1 MGLMIQSLGAL
12 PDDDRQYGRSF
23 YIYLLDYGW
32 GDNLSAEMYRFFP
45 RMADAASSS
54 DAVILRGTVGHHF
67 ADEVLAWHHVNGAD
81 AKDYL
86 PGILVTTKHPKSF
99 REHSWNSRQDPD
111 RLLLVPLRGVC
122 RSPRDVGPLIEH
134 IFSDIREKRRLSE
147 FGVSQRMVAGQNG
160 AVLDALVLRPQD
172 ASSGVELGEIARF
185 FDVRPAEK
193 HMHPTHDTHTDVLLV
208 TVTKIETMAVLQTFG
223 FQHEPR
229 NVLSID
235 GRIYFDL
242 GTVNGARVRLTK
254 SEMGSGGLG
263 ASQQAAQKGI
273 DALSPSAVVMV
284 GIAFG
289 INEKKQNIGEVLIT
303 EQLRPYELQRVGT
316 MESGEVCITLRDD
329 KPHAS
334 PWLVNL
340 LKSADLSWGGATL
353 RFGTVLTGAK
363 LVDNVDFR
371 SQLLAFEPEAIG
383 GEMEGAGIYVA
394 CQEKKIDWILVKAIC
409 DFADGHKGTE
419 KEERQALAAN
429 NSAKFILHALQFAT
443 INWLARRSSVGQPQ
457 SNANLTQVEELRR
470 LRAAVTDVVKLVREK
485 SGTKSRPPMTVQLNG
500 VASTPDGFVDIRT
513 GAPLASPTPRRDS
526 KDEAPNSIAKSPN
539 DFAKITD
546 GTRDPMACLNCRR
559 LSRSLVA
566 KLEGGATEYYKC
578 ALCGD
583 SEEVHPYDAY

>member
-12 PDDDRQYGRSF
+12 PDDDRQYGRAF

-32 GDNLSAEMYRFFP
+32 GDDLSAEMYRFFP

-81 AKDYL
+81 AKDLL
-86 PGILVTTKHPKSF
+86 PGVLVTTKHPKSF
-99 REHSWNSRQDPD
+99 REHAWNIRQDPD
-111 RLLLVPLRGVC
+111 RLLLIPLRGVC
-122 RSPRDVGPLIEH
+122 RSPRDVRPLIEH
-134 IFSDIREKRRLSE
+134 MFSDIREKRRLSE
-147 FGVSQRMVAGQNG
+147 FGVSKRMVAGQNG
-160 AVLDALVLRPQD
+160 AVLDALVLKPQD
-172 ASSGVELGEIARF
+172 ASDGIELGEIARF
-185 FDVRPAEK
+185 FDVRSVEK
-193 HMHPTHDTHTDVLLV
+193 HMDPTHDAHTDVLLV
-208 TVTKIETMAVLQTFG
+208 TVTKIETMAVLGAFG
-223 FQHEPR
+223 FKHQSS

-242 GTVNGARVRLTK
+242 GTVNGARVRLTR

-263 ASQQAAQKGI
+263 ASQQAVQKGI

-289 INEKKQNIGEVLIT
+289 INEEKQSIGDVLIT

-316 MESGEVCITLRDD
+316 MESGEVSITLRDD
-329 KPHAS
+329 KPHSS
-334 PWLVNL
+334 PWLLNL
-340 LKSADLSWGGATL
+340 LKSAEVSWDGASL

-371 SQLLAFEPEAIG
+371 GQLRAFEPEAIG

-394 CQEKKIDWILVKAIC
+394 CQERKIDWILVKAIC

-419 KEERQALAAN
+419 KEERQALAAS

-443 INWLARRSSVGQPQ
+443 INWLAHRSSVGQQ
-457 SNANLTQVEELRR
+457 RSSANLQHAEELRL
-470 LRAAVTDVVKLVREK
+470 LRAAVTDVARLVQTK
-485 SGTKSRPPMTVQLNG
+485 SGTQSRPPMTVQLNG
-500 VASTPDGFVDIRT
+500 VANARDGFVDIRT
-513 GAPLASPTPRRDS
+513 GAPLASPMPRRDS
-526 KDEAPNSIAKSPN
+526 NDAAPNSNAKSPN
-539 DFAKITD
+539 DFAKVAD
-546 GTRDPMACLNCRR
+546 GTRDPLACLNCQR
-559 LSRSLVA
+559 LSRYLVA